1 MSKGEFRGGAQ
12 TLPDHSVDHNPKPTR
27 ARLQDRE
34 SAPAKYNTSGMEGA
48 MGALADKEH
57 QRTKR

>member
-1 MSKGEFRGGAQ
+1 MSKDPFRGSSQ
-12 TLPDHSVDHNPKPTR
+12 DLPDHSVDHNPKPTR

-34 SAPAKYNTSGMEGA
+34 GSPAKYNTSGMEGA

-57 QRTKR
+57 VRKR